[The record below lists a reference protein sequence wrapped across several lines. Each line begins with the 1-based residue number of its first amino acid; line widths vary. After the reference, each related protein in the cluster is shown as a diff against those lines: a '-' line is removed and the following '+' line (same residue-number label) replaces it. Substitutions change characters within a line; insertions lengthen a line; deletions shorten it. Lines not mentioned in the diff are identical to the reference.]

1 MRSTS
6 KIRWWDCNYHFFNTI
21 RAPLIN
27 DVWKCVEKR
36 EYFKQCIYYKAVWSR
51 FCFPIMVPKMFPLRS
66 SKLGPHLVLQGDRG
80 QEVASSHPLEPGAR
94 RSWITTAV
102 VQRASVGQ
110 AGLTWALSTW
120 GLRSAPRATSPQ
132 LGLPTKCILQMSIGK
147 KWKRKLKWTFLNY
160 G

>member
-51 FCFPIMVPKMFPLRS
+51 FCFPIMVSKMFPLRS

-80 QEVASSHPLEPGAR
+80 SGFQPSFGTWCQEKLNHYCCGPASLSGPGWPHVGTVYLRAPLG
-94 RSWITTAV
+94 
-102 VQRASVGQ
+102 
-110 AGLTWALSTW
+110 
-120 GLRSAPRATSPQ
+120 PRATSPQ
-132 LGLPTKCILQMSIGK
+132 LGLPIKCILQMSIGK